1 MSVILN
7 ASQSLASRRRFL
19 RGALG
24 GAAIT
29 VALPFLDC
37 FLDANGTALAAT
49 GAPLPTR
56 FGTWFWGCG
65 LTPGRWEPKTL
76 GANYE
81 MPPELEMLAPYRDQL
96 SIFTGFKTFL
106 DGNGLVPH
114 TSGQRGIL
122 TGATGKEPDPSI
134 DVLIADAVG
143 ANNRFRSLEVSAM
156 GNPNNTVSRRSNSI
170 INAAEG
176 SPAALYARL
185 FGPEFKDPNA
195 ADFKP
200 DPRVMAEKS
209 VLSAIKEPREAL
221 GRQLGAADRARLEEY
236 FTSLRQI
243 EQQMDVELR
252 KPSPLEACSIP
263 TKPAEI
269 PTGTTVEMA
278 TANHKLFAQLLAH
291 ALACDQTRVMNISFT
306 DGASSLRTTGEPT
319 TQHIHTHEDPIDPK
333 LGYQPGAAWFENQ
346 ILLAFGTL
354 LETLQSTKEGDGT
367 LLDHTVVMALS
378 ECGYAK
384 QHTLEGIP
392 ILLAGGKGSGKIRTG
407 YHVAADGEP
416 GTRVGLT
423 VQQCLGLPVNAWGV
437 GSMRTGRPLTELFV

>member
-1 MSVILN
+1 MSV
-7 ASQSLASRRRFL
+7 SQTLATRRRFL

-24 GAAIT
+24 TTAVT

-37 FLDANGTALAAT
+37 FLDTNGRALAGT
-49 GAPLPTR
+49 GATLPMR

-65 LTPGRWEPKTL
+65 LTPGRWEPKDL
-76 GANYE
+76 GPNYQ
-81 MPPELEMLAPYRDQL
+81 MPPEFEMLTPYRDQI

-114 TSGQRGIL
+114 VSGQRGIL
-122 TGATGKEPDPSI
+122 TGCTGKEPDPSI
-134 DVLIADAVG
+134 DVLIADSIG
-143 ANNRFRSLEVSAM
+143 ANTRFRSLEVSAM

-185 FGPEFKDPNA
+185 FGPDFHDPNA
-195 ADFKP
+195 AEFKP

-209 VLSAIKEPREAL
+209 VLSAIKEPRDSL
-221 GRQLGAADRARLEEY
+221 GRQLGAADKARLDEY

-243 EQQMDVELR
+243 EQQIDIQLKKPEPLAACTVSSNPGDGPVSTVVDV
-252 KPSPLEACSIP
+252 
-263 TKPAEI
+263 
-269 PTGTTVEMA
+269 V
-278 TANHKLFAQLLAH
+278 TANHKLFAQILAH
-291 ALACDQTRVMNISFT
+291 AIACDQTRVMNISYS
-306 DGASSLRTTGEPT
+306 DGASSLRKAGEPT
-319 TQHIHTHEDPIDPK
+319 TQHIHTHEDPIDDK

-346 ILLAFGTL
+346 VLLAFADL
-354 LETLQSTKEGDGT
+354 LQVLASTKEGDGT
-367 LLDHTVVMALS
+367 LLDRTIMMALS

-392 ILLAGGKGSGKIRTG
+392 ILLAGGKGSGKIKTG
-407 YHVAADGEP
+407 IHVAADGEP

-423 VQQCLGLPVNAWGV
+423 VQQALGLPVNSWGV
-437 GSMRTGRPLTELFV
+437 GSMRTARPLTELFV